1 MQKECEFSKSFKIQI
16 EKVSKA
22 VKETDKYLIK
32 DSFSYGLVTQHQ
44 HSTGINLT
52 NLQNCL
58 LRKSFSFLQ
67 KICMEV
73 WNLETAILH
82 EGAIYILENLIEM
95 FYPLLCRPNPVQFCE
110 RTNKF

>member
-44 HSTGINLT
+44 NSTGINST
-52 NLQNCL
+52 NLYVVELSVKKKFFFFAKNL
-58 LRKSFSFLQ
+58 YGS
-67 KICMEV
+67 MES
-73 WNLETAILH
+73 
-82 EGAIYILENLIEM
+82 
-95 FYPLLCRPNPVQFCE
+95 
-110 RTNKF
+110 